1 MREATDTV
9 GGCDVWVLVKDDRA
23 EDDSDNSD
31 EETDSSSSSSSSS
44 SEDEDVVSEGEE
56 RRSEMLSVVETEV
69 YESESVLGSLLV
81 VDGLIM
87 GGKI

>member
-23 EDDSDNSD
+23 EDDSGNSD
-31 EETDSSSSSSSSS
+31 EETDSSFSSSSS

-87 GGKI
+87 GWKI

>member
-23 EDDSDNSD
+23 EDDSGNSD
-31 EETDSSSSSSSSS
+31 EETDSSFSSSSS

-87 GGKI
+87 G